1 MSIDVHAL
9 ADSLRSQL
17 LDLGIEASAA
27 PTSGSDAIALQLSP
41 QAAQALG
48 ALLDSSRKRLSAPDS
63 PADQDWEATSERV
76 SEIEGFTGGDAS
88 D

>member
-1 MSIDVHAL
+1 MSTDVHAL

-17 LDLGIEASAA
+17 LELGIEVSATPA
-27 PTSGSDAIALQLSP
+27 SGSDAIALQLSP
-41 QAAQALG
+41 QAAQALS
-48 ALLDSSRKRLSAPDS
+48 ALLASSRKRLGTADS
-63 PADQDWEATSERV
+63 PADQEWEATSERV